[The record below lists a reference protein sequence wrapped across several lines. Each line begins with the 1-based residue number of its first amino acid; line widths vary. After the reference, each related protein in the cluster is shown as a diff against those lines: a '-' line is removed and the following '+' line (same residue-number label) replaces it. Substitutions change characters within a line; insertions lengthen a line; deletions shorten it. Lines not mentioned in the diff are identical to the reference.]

1 MPGQPRDG
9 DEAREPRRVARAVR
23 DQASAKRVYGDPI
36 ELDGSEDHSGRRR
49 SPLRQPGRLRA
60 ERERK
65 CGCSCN
71 SARPVGLVVIRDGQ
85 VSWTPTL
92 DLNRVVMAVAGVL
105 GLLIFLRHR

>member
-36 ELDGSEDHSGRRR
+36 ELDGAKIIPVVAVRRCGSPEGSEQSGK
-49 SPLRQPGRLRA
+49 G
-60 ERERK
+60 